1 MQHVQLKDTPTE
13 CATELKTSQMQ
24 LRDKVL
30 CDLFFSFCIF
40 LLVFYVYFLFLSFL
54 SNQNWKVRLFGE
66 FVYAFIEVS
75 FVL

>member
-30 CDLFFSFCIF
+30 CDLFFSFCII
-40 LLVFYVYFLFLSFL
+40 LLGFCIILLGFCVFFPFSQQQKLE
-54 SNQNWKVRLFGE
+54 G
-66 FVYAFIEVS
+66 
-75 FVL
+75 